1 MDYQPRTIAFL
12 SDLAHPPQN
21 PDPRPVQRLHNRL
34 FEASPTPTYATF
46 AVTPVGPVLANPQ
59 TRPGAS
65 SQVAFLADRLQFR
78 EELGDLT
85 AESFGDRVLSIARE
99 AVELRNLPLF
109 TTQQVTL
116 RSLVNPRHWPDT
128 RVFLREAVFGFGGAL
143 QTFESDPALYG
154 LRLAFPPN
162 PSTPHAFQL
171 RMESYQSDPRSLFL
185 EITGNFPP
193 IPREGVDIVSRNVV
207 STYAFLTEHVLPF
220 VACFDARQPS

>member
-1 MDYQPRTIAFL
+1 MSKEAFAKLLELERTLRAPGGCPWDAEQTIETL
-12 SDLAHPPQN
+12 KPNLLEETYEVLEAH
-21 PDPRPVQRLHNRL
+21 
-34 FEASPTPTYATF
+34 
-46 AVTPVGPVLANPQ
+46 
-59 TRPGAS
+59 S
-65 SQVAFLADRLQFR
+65 SGDVEEFR

-99 AVELRNLPLF
+99 AVDLRSLPLF

-143 QTFESDPALYG
+143 QTFEHDPALYG

-193 IPREGVDIVSRNVV
+193 IPREGIDTVSSNVV